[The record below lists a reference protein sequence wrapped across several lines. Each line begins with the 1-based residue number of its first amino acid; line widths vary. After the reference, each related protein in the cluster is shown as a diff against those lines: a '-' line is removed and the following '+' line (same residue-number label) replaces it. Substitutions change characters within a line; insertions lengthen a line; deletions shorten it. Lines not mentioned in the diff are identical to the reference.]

1 MQVAFK
7 MKINLKIK
15 FIIIIRAKIIRKKTK
30 KFKIKNTQINM
41 KLEMKIV
48 QVMNILISIKTELF

>member
-1 MQVAFK
+1 LQVAFK

>member
-1 MQVAFK
+1 